1 MHFKLIINLL
11 IYLLLNISI
20 YSEETYEIIL
30 NETSQKIKIG
40 NQIQFIEDK
49 EGNLSLSEIQ
59 TKNLEWMKSKNENA
73 NFGFSSFFYWIRFTV
88 NNQTSETLKP
98 ILELGWSKLDYI
110 EFYNLKNDKYEVF
123 ITGDTFPF
131 RQREIQDTQFAF
143 ELECKPNTKQTYYI
157 RTKSQHNLSFL
168 NPSLHKSH
176 HIFHKETSFRD
187 LTNGI
192 LYGFLFIM
200 IFYNLLLFLIIK
212 EKVYFYLS
220 IYILSFGYTILSQH
234 GIAFQYLY
242 PENTWLANREG
253 HLHLPFLFI
262 IQIIFIVSYL
272 ELKTKL
278 PLIYKFLQIHIV
290 FFVFYYL
297 AINTVF
303 ADYLKFHFYFMMG
316 SIFFDNILFLGIG
329 IFLCIKKFRQAY
341 FFMISWI
348 FLLFG
353 LILRAL
359 GGASILPLNFVTLWS
374 FQFGLAAML
383 VLISI
388 GLADKINY
396 LKRTLLEINKQ
407 LEDYSEHLEEK
418 IQERTQELQSS
429 LNTVNLL
436 KTQQDGDY
444 FLTSL
449 LLEPFIAN
457 KSNSEYLEIDFLLI
471 QKKKFEFYEK
481 EYDIGGDLCHAQ
493 NLKINEKNYVLFFNS
508 DSMGK
513 SLQGAGGAIV
523 FGSVFFS
530 IIQRTKTFAANKDLT
545 PERWLKDTFIELHK
559 VFLTFDCTMLVSAV
573 VGLIDEKTGV
583 LYYINAE
590 HPWIT
595 LYSDK
600 VSHFIEED
608 IHFTKL
614 GSPVD
619 TNKLFISI
627 HQLKKD
633 DILLIGSDGRDDFA
647 LLTDEILNDLVV
659 NQDEKEF
666 LKTVEEAEG
675 DLHKIYEI
683 TCRKGQIL
691 DDYSLIRICYLA
703 DNSDSTYLKDLSIS
717 NYNSQNF
724 QEAIK
729 YGQEYISKNPMDT
742 GFLFFLG
749 TVFLEINN
757 LKKAV
762 NTFEQVRLRNPYSL
776 ENLTHLIK
784 AYIKLRN
791 TTRAQKLLKE
801 GILLDPNSLEL
812 KQLIEK
818 LESLQT

>member
-1 MHFKLIINLL
+1 MHFKLIIKLL
-11 IYLLLNISI
+11 LYLLLNISV
-20 YSEETYEIIL
+20 YSEEISEITL
-30 NETSQKIKIG
+30 DTTSQKIKIG
-40 NQIQFIEDK
+40 SQIKFIEDK
-49 EGNLSLSEIQ
+49 EGKLSFLEIQ

-73 NFGFSSFFYWIRFTV
+73 NFGFSPSYYWIRFTV
-88 NNQTSETLKP
+88 NNPTRETIKP
-98 ILELGWSKLDYI
+98 ILELGWSKQDYI
-110 EFYNLKNDKYEVF
+110 EFYNFKNDKYEVF
-123 ITGDTFPF
+123 TTGDTFPF
-131 RQREIQDTQFAF
+131 KQRQIQDTHFAF

-157 RTKSQHNLSFL
+157 RTKSIYNLSFL
-168 NPSLHKSH
+168 NPSLHKSYDM
-176 HIFHKETSFRD
+176 FHKETSFRD

-200 IFYNLLLFLIIK
+200 IFYNLLLFLIIR
-212 EKVYFYLS
+212 EKVYLYLS
-220 IYILSFGYTILSQH
+220 IYILSFGYTILAQH
-234 GIAFQYLY
+234 GVAFQYLY

-278 PLIYKFLQIHIV
+278 PLLYKFLQIHIV
-290 FFVFYYL
+290 IFLFYYL
-297 AINTVF
+297 AINTLF
-303 ADYLKFHFYFMMG
+303 AGYLKFHFYFMMI
-316 SIFFDNILFLGIG
+316 SIFFDNILFIGIG
-329 IFLCIKKFRQAY
+329 IFLCIKKFRPAY

-359 GGASILPLNFVTLWS
+359 GGTSILPLNFVTLWS

-396 LKRTLLEINKQ
+396 LKRTLLETNKQ
-407 LEDYSEHLEEK
+407 LEDYSEHLEER

-457 KSNSEYLEIDFLLI
+457 KSSSEYLEIDFLLI

-493 NLKINEKNYVLFFNS
+493 NLKINDKNYILFFNS
-508 DSMGK
+508 DS
-513 SLQGAGGAIV
+513 
-523 FGSVFFS
+523 
-530 IIQRTKTFAANKDLT
+530 
-545 PERWLKDTFIELHK
+545 ERWLKDTFVELHK

-573 VGLIDEKTGV
+573 IGLIDEKTGV

-600 VSHFIEED
+600 VCHFIEKE

-619 TNKLFISI
+619 SNKVFISL

-647 LLTDEILNDLVV
+647 LRTGENTTDLVL

-666 LKTVEEAEG
+666 LRTVIEADG

-683 TCRKGQIL
+683 TCRKGEIL
-691 DDYSLIRICYLA
+691 DDYSLIRIRYLA
-703 DNSDSTYLKDLSIS
+703 DNSDSSYLKDLSIS
-717 NYNSQNF
+717 NYKSQNW
-724 QEAIK
+724 EDTIK
-729 YGQEYISKNPMDT
+729 YGEEYISKNPIDT
-742 GFLFFLG
+742 SFLVFLG
-749 TVFLEINN
+749 TVFQEMNL
-757 LKKAV
+757 LKKAISI
-762 NTFEQVRLRNPYSL
+762 FEQVRLRNPYSL
-776 ENLTHLIK
+776 ENLIHLTK
-784 AYIKLRN
+784 VYIKTGNLS
-791 TTRAQKLLKE
+791 RAQKLLKE
-801 GILLDPNSLEL
+801 GIILDPNSLEL
-812 KQLIEK
+812 SHLIEK
-818 LESLQT
+818 LESSQT